1 MEEFELEFERESDAP
16 DGWQD
21 NLILMRDG
29 KGRMIEV
36 VVPDDTE
43 EGEDVVGND

>member
-1 MEEFELEFERESDAP
+1 MEEFAIDFERESDAP
-16 DGWQD
+16 DDWQE
-21 NLILMRDG
+21 NLILVRDG

-43 EGEDVVGND
+43 EGEEVVGND